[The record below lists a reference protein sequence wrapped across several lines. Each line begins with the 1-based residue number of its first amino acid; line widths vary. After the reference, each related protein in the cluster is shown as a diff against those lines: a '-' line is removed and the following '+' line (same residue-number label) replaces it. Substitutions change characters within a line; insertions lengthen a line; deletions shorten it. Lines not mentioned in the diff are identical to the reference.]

1 MKRITGTRLVTQSAK
16 AGSMTQSVRA
26 VGLATLC
33 LMASPARAEHR
44 SIPVPALLS
53 HKVSYTLGLA
63 RLKAGSLA
71 AASGHAT
78 YQLRD
83 LCDVWSVSQKLE
95 VQITSGDGST
105 SLVSYQ
111 SATLENKKGHSFLFR
126 TVQTQDGET
135 TSETAGEARR
145 RRDGRVIVHF
155 TKPEPA
161 TLTLPAR
168 VIFPMQF
175 TGVLLD
181 AAHRGLLHMQSD
193 IFDGASTD
201 GATPNYAT
209 LGTLRAAKL
218 DMDSASLPSAVFQGQ
233 SAVPVTV
240 ASFGGGET
248 SLLPD
253 STYSDRLWTNGV
265 EDRLLID
272 FGDYVLSG
280 QIETLTPVAPAHCA
294 SVSR

>member
-1 MKRITGTRLVTQSAK
+1 MKQMTGTRLTTQGAW
-16 AGSMTQSVRA
+16 AGFMTQGVRA
-26 VGLATLC
+26 LGLAALC
-33 LMASPARAEHR
+33 LMASPAEAGHK
-44 SIPVPALLS
+44 STPVPALLS
-53 HKVSYTLGLA
+53 HKVSYTLSLV

-71 AASGHAT
+71 AAGGHAT

-83 LCDVWSVSQKLE
+83 LCDAWSVTQKLD
-95 VQITSGDGST
+95 VQITSGDGSIA
-105 SLVSYQ
+105 LVSYQ
-111 SATLENKKGHSFLFR
+111 SATLEDKKGRSFLFR

-145 RRDGRVIVHF
+145 QRDGRVIVRF
-155 TKPEPA
+155 TKPESA
-161 TLTLPAR
+161 TLTLPSR
-168 VIFPMQF
+168 VIFPIQF

-181 AAHRGLLHMQSD
+181 AAHRGLLHVQSD

-209 LGTLRAAKL
+209 LGVLRVTKP
-218 DMDSASLPSAVFQGQ
+218 DTDSPVFRGQ

-265 EDRLLID
+265 EDRLMID

-280 QIETLTPVAPAHCA
+280 QIENLTPIAPTHCA

>member
-1 MKRITGTRLVTQSAK
+1 MKQVTGTRFMTQGAK
-16 AGSMTQSVRA
+16 GDLMTQSVRA
-26 VGLATLC
+26 VGLAALC
-33 LMASPARAEHR
+33 LMASPAEAGHKPF
-44 SIPVPALLS
+44 PVPALLS

-71 AASGHAT
+71 GAGGHAT

-83 LCDVWSVSQKLE
+83 LCDAWSVSQKLD

-111 SATLENKKGHSFLFR
+111 SATLEDKKGRSFLFR

-145 RRDGRVIVHF
+145 QRDGRVIVHF
-155 TKPEPA
+155 TRPEPA
-161 TLTLPAR
+161 TLTLPSR
-168 VIFPMQF
+168 VVFPMQF
-175 TGVLLD
+175 TGLLLD
-181 AAHRGLLHMQSD
+181 AAHRSLLHVQSD

-209 LGTLRAAKL
+209 LGTLGAMKPNT
-218 DMDSASLPSAVFQGQ
+218 DSAVFRGQ

-294 SVSR
+294 SASR